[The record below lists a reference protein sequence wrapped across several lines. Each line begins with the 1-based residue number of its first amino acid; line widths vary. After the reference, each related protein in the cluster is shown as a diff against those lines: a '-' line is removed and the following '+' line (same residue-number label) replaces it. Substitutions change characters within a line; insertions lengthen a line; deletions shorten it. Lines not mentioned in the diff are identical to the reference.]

1 MKFTLAL
8 TAKDYI
14 NYQLFHFSTKDTT
27 VKRRKKNSLIIS
39 LGFLILAA
47 FQYLMNEV
55 PIAVAF
61 ITFALFYFV
70 YARYYYT
77 VLIKKSLEKSIT
89 IAVENK
95 IGKSSTVEFNEDEVR
110 IVSNAG
116 YTTIYMND
124 LEKITET
131 PDYFYPTFKIYDTLI
146 LPKSQI
152 QDVTEVR
159 KYFQILCHSRE
170 IEFDD
175 RQDWKWK

>member
-14 NYQLFHFSTKDTT
+14 NYQLFHFSTKDTA
-27 VKRRKKNSLIIS
+27 VKRRKKNSLIIA

-47 FQYLMNEV
+47 FQYSMNEV
-55 PIAVAF
+55 SVAIAF
-61 ITFALFYFV
+61 GIFAIFYFV

-89 IAVENK
+89 IVVEHK
-95 IGKSSTVEFNEDEVR
+95 IGKSSTVQFNEDEVR
-110 IVSNAG
+110 IVSDAG

-131 PDYFYPTFKIYDTLI
+131 PGYFYPTFKIYDTLI

-152 QDVTEVR
+152 QEVTEVR
-159 KYFQILCHSRE
+159 KYFQVLCHSRG
-170 IEFDD
+170 IEF
-175 RQDWKWK
+175 QDQLNWKWK